1 MCADGALWPGA
12 DQRVV
17 LVHGASCPKG
27 DKIRG
32 ESNPERDLIALLD
45 SLTSDLPLQT
55 LAYMT
60 VLWDPLI
67 HLLLLLWPLENP
79 SPVTSSSHGDS

>member
-32 ESNPERDLIALLD
+32 ESNPERDFIALLD

-55 LAYMT
+55 LAYMGL
-60 VLWDPLI
+60 VGSAD
-67 HLLLLLWPLENP
+67 P
-79 SPVTSSSHGDS
+79 SPAAVVAS